1 MDGEDSVKRTVGKPV
16 VPLALEDCCLAWL
29 VSDLEHYPPELLA
42 LLPLRLRYRLLA
54 NVPVLDLCQLEHT
67 SVAEGVDLES
77 IWELRCSP
85 WVEEGAALKQRTT
98 TLVGNIDLSSLSWRE
113 RYLHAVANT
122 ILNNSLEHRQKFL
135 CRSGSEIRRYFTDSR
150 YYRVVA
156 DWLISL
162 KVYQFLNEGGD
173 LQSSYDWQNLTS
185 SFLFFK
191 AESGNSYDRLTPP
204 RYVPYK
210 SGSSTRPSDEE
221 LITLLLRNCHF
232 KPKCLLVMSELYC
245 NTVSEL
251 LLQHE
256 ACGILKEFLN
266 EVEELQLYAPDK
278 LPNLLVVLFQS
289 MFSRTSPCKLR
300 TLSVIIRR
308 NHSRLIS
315 RQEKE
320 QFWKSL
326 VRSIADVIQHQYCLE
341 TIHLNFMRGQSRD
354 TVLASSGFTA
364 LAASFTSFVARP
376 QFHTLDIDWFPAPA
390 DVVADTVCAFLV
402 SPCSHPQTLKLPQY
416 MPPSSRQLLPA
427 TPCPV
432 AAMPVP
438 DAGVEYKELYL
449 HQELYA
455 NESYLHICKTV
466 FTFPKIRLRF
476 LVVGCFK
483 TGDDYVN
490 TLHMAAQHPDIKV
503 KALSICLQCGAEE
516 TEEVFPTLRDDMRA
530 LLRIPTLTS
539 LRLPSSMF
547 VRHTNIGNIFLP
559 ILAQELPKQHH
570 LAAIEE
576 LDLGRSNF
584 LELPAEEVEHL
595 FQNIFSLP
603 HLSQLTLTMNDCIV
617 SFHHYKLIHRLWTE
631 YSSGDLL
638 KKLVLGS
645 VMLMSENEH
654 MDEISV
660 IIMPLLEGMAQSTSV
675 VRTFGQLT
683 DVETDL
689 IKADLQTSK

>member
-85 WVEEGAALKQRTT
+85 WGEEGAALKQRTT

-122 ILNNSLEHRQKFL
+122 ILNNSLEHREKFL
-135 CRSGSEIRRYFTDSR
+135 CRSGSEIWRYRADSQ

-173 LQSSYDWQNLTS
+173 LQSSYDWQNLAS

-191 AESGNSYDRLTPP
+191 AESGYSYDRLTPP

-232 KPKCLLVMSELYC
+232 KPKCLLVMSERYR

-278 LPNLLVVLFQS
+278 LPNLPVVLFQS
-289 MFSRTSPCKLR
+289 MFSGTSPCKLR
-300 TLSVIIRR
+300 TLQVFLQHTLS
-308 NHSRLIS
+308 SGLS
-315 RQEKE
+315 EQDMKEFQE
-320 QFWKSL
+320 SM
-326 VRSIADVIQHQYCLE
+326 VRIIADVIKQQYFLE
-341 TIHLNFMRGQSRD
+341 TIFLNFRGRFRD
-354 TVLASSGFTA
+354 TVLASSV
-364 LAASFTSFVARP
+364 AASLTSFVARP
-376 QFHTLDIDWFPAPA
+376 QFRTLDISRFPAPA
-390 DVVADTVCAFLV
+390 DVVADTLCAFLV
-402 SPCSHPQTLKLPQY
+402 SPCSHRQTLKLPLY
-416 MPPSSRQLLPA
+416 IMPPSSRQLLLA
-427 TPCPV
+427 TPCPA

-449 HQELYA
+449 HQQLPVS
-455 NESYLHICKTV
+455 ESYVQICKT
-466 FTFPKIRLRF
+466 FFSFPKLRLRF
-476 LVVGCFK
+476 LEVGCFL
-483 TGDDYVN
+483 TSDHHYVN
-490 TLHMAAQHPDIKV
+490 TLHMAAQHSNIQV
-503 KALSICLQCGAEE
+503 KTLHIRLQCEA
-516 TEEVFPTLRDDMRA
+516 EEVFPTVHDDMKA
-530 LLRIPTLTS
+530 LLQIPTLTNLS
-539 LRLPSSMF
+539 LPLML
-547 VRHTNIGNIFLP
+547 RHTDIGIIFLP
-559 ILAQELPKQHH
+559 ILARELPKRRH

-576 LDLGRSNF
+576 LDLGSRNF
-584 LELPAEEVEHL
+584 LELTTEEVEHL
-595 FQNIFSLP
+595 FRSIFSLP
-603 HLSQLTLTMNDCIV
+603 HLSLLTLKMNHCVLSI
-617 SFHHYKLIHRLWTE
+617 HHYKLIHRLWSE
-631 YSSGDLL
+631 YSSGERL

-645 VMLMSENEH
+645 VMRMSENEY

-660 IIMPLLEGMAQSTSV
+660 IIMPLLESMAQSTSV
-675 VRTFGQLT
+675 VRSFAQLN

-689 IKADLQTSK
+689 IRANLQISN